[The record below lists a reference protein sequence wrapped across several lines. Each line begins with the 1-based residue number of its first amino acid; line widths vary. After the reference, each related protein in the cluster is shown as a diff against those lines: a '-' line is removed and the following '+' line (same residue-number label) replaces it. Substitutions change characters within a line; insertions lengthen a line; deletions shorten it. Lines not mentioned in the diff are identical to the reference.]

1 MNEIKMPKKYNSGLL
16 NPDSAVEDFLDTLL
30 QESTEKPEKLKPV
43 RSKSNLLLLPEL
55 EVEPAEPEIVADIEV
70 VQLEEV
76 TVEAEEQSLATLE
89 KLDQD
94 VKSYEYSFPIQCL
107 MFSVAGNQLS
117 IPLINMGSV
126 LAWGDRLTLLPDAP
140 DWFLGILQH
149 REMNVK
155 VVDTAK
161 IIHINEN
168 NQQNSEHQHILVFG
182 DDNWAITCDKLGEVI
197 KLNED
202 DVKWSKQESKNLAL
216 GTIKESLATLL
227 DPNKILNKLNEYDD
241 KTVN

>member
-1 MNEIKMPKKYNSGLL
+1 MSEIKMPKKFNSGLL
-16 NPDSAVEDFLDTLL
+16 NPDFAVEDFLDTLL
-30 QESTEKPEKLKPV
+30 QESTEKLENVRPV
-43 RSKSNLLLLPEL
+43 QQISNLQLLPDLVIEPFETVI
-55 EVEPAEPEIVADIEV
+55 EVEPDVLA
-70 VQLEEV
+70 LEEV
-76 TVEAEEQSLATLE
+76 KFETVEQTLE
-89 KLDQD
+89 KVEISEQALT
-94 VKSYEYSFPIQCL
+94 KFNYTFPVQCL

-126 LAWGDRLTLLPDAP
+126 VTRGKRLTLLPGNP

-161 IIHINEN
+161 ILQANSK
-168 NQQNSEHQHILVFG
+168 QQHSEYQHILVFG

-202 DVKWSKQESKNLAL
+202 DVKWTKQGSKNLFL
-216 GTIKESLATLL
+216 GTIKQSLAILL
-227 DPNKILNKLNEYDD
+227 DPDKILNKLNMNDEESHS
-241 KTVN
+241 